1 MEVIKFLQS
10 FSSDFLDMFMIFI
23 THFGSLYVL
32 MFFIC
37 IIYWCYNK
45 EIGYKMAIV
54 VSCSFVL
61 NSLLKGFVQ
70 SPRPIGYDGVFS
82 IAEFTA
88 TGYSFPSGHAQNIT
102 TFGVSLFIFTR
113 NKLMFVL
120 NSILVILVSIS
131 RMYLGLHWPTDI
143 FGGIVMALI
152 ISIVLNEV
160 LVKLDDFKTNILIGI
175 LILVFT
181 IGFTFIRIDK
191 MGQDYLKSIGLFAGI
206 YLGHL
211 FEIRYVNFSPL
222 ASNIDNFMK
231 LIIGI
236 FSTNLILVLFS
247 YLFSDI
253 ILTFIIKYFIIGFWI
268 IGFVP
273 LIFKIS
279 NLYYKEAYEIT
290 NVKYKK

>member
-10 FSSDFLDMFMIFI
+10 FSSDFLNSFMVFV

-45 EIGYKMAIV
+45 EVGYKMAIV
-54 VSCSFVL
+54 ISCSFVL

-82 IAEFTA
+82 LANFTA
-88 TGYSFPSGHAQNIT
+88 TGYSFPSGHAQNIMA
-102 TFGVSLFIFTR
+102 FSVSLFIFTR
-113 NKLMFVL
+113 NKLMFAL

-131 RMYLGLHWPTDI
+131 RIYLGLHWPIDI

-160 LVKLDDFKTNILIGI
+160 LVKLNDFKTNILIGI
-175 LILVFT
+175 LILLFT
-181 IGFTFIRIDK
+181 IGFTFIKIDE

-206 YLGHL
+206 YLGHF
-211 FEIRYVNFSPL
+211 FEGRYINFSPL
-222 ASNIDNFMK
+222 ASNIDNVMK

-236 FSTNLILVLFS
+236 FSTALIFVLFS
-247 YLFSDI
+247 YLFKDV
-253 ILTFIIKYFIIGFWI
+253 ILILIIKYFIIGFWV

-273 LIFKIS
+273 LIFKMS

-290 NVKYKK
+290 NVKYRK